1 MKKIF
6 LVSFLVLIILATSN
20 YVLATTISVTEDNF
34 REHFN
39 KVIGDTQD
47 TLSTMDKNNK
57 TITVTASNTV
67 IKYDFSNNPKFT
79 INLSFTNS
87 MTKEKCVREH
97 DKLYLLATMF
107 STIGDYY
114 NLDEYSSSG
123 YYIDKFTAQNN
134 GENIITTP
142 DEVSSNYTNAID
154 FAKQWFDT
162 EVNIKDELF
171 TFTSKKTNES
181 STNYEVELVLIVN
194 TDVDFTE
201 PVSKYNSTL
210 QNSVIGAGKKA
221 LENYENEN
229 SAEKEEKALK
239 DAEERINNYKPSQTT
254 ASSKQSTS
262 KNSSLPQTGSDII
275 SFITI
280 IILAVISILLSV
292 YNFRNK
298 DIK

>member
-87 MTKEKCVREH
+87 MTKEKCIREH
-97 DKLYLLATMF
+97 DKLYLLSTMF

-114 NLDEYSSSG
+114 NLDKQSSSG

-134 GENIITTP
+134 GKNIIKTP